1 MSSFRWKK
9 TMPRRMF
16 DFECT
21 NSHNTEAFVE
31 VDTKEVQCGECGE
44 IATRILSSP
53 RLGLDPICGD
63 FPSATARWAKM
74 RAEKLA
80 LERRTKAN
88 HGS

>member
-1 MSSFRWKK
+1 
-9 TMPRRMF
+9 MPRRLF
-16 DFECT
+16 DFKCT
-21 NSHNTEAFVE
+21 NSHNTEAFVD
-31 VDTKEVQCGECGE
+31 VDTKEVQCSECGE
-44 IATRILSSP
+44 TATRILSSP

-80 LERRTKAN
+80 LERKTTAN

>member
-1 MSSFRWKK
+1 
-9 TMPRRMF
+9 MPRRLF
-16 DFECT
+16 DFKCT

-31 VDTKEVQCGECGE
+31 LDTKEVQCSECGE

-80 LERRTKAN
+80 LERKTTAN